1 MIAVDHSGPNESI
14 DVIKLLLDM
23 NPNSISEKGSGG
35 RYPLHIAV
43 EVPKPNLSIIRY
55 LASLYPE
62 AISSE
67 ISIGKFFSFFYNK
80 QANK

>member
-1 MIAVDHSGPNESI
+1 MIAADHGGPNESI
-14 DVIKLLLDM
+14 DVIKLLLEIH
-23 NPNSISEKGSGG
+23 PNSIYERGPAG

-43 EVPKPNLSIIRY
+43 EVPKPNLLLIRH

-67 ISIGKFFSFFYNK
+67 ITTGNLL
-80 QANK
+80 